1 MTPFLLRAH
10 LRFDERGDKAR
21 HRRFEIAGAARTR
34 WIADI
39 SGCVCLARLARS
51 GLAAL
56 RLDVG
61 SKAHLGMRMYF
72 RQAEMTEGEPHM
84 PAKVQA
90 APWLTTGWVIAQSGM
105 ASDPIDPH
113 AHLCVVLAKPDPK
126 A

>member
-1 MTPFLLRAH
+1 
-10 LRFDERGDKAR
+10 
-21 HRRFEIAGAARTR
+21 
-34 WIADI
+34 
-39 SGCVCLARLARS
+39 LARS

-84 PAKVQA
+84 PAKAQA
-90 APWLTTGWVIAQSGM
+90 APWLTTGWAIAQSGM
-105 ASDPIDPH
+105 ASDPIDRH